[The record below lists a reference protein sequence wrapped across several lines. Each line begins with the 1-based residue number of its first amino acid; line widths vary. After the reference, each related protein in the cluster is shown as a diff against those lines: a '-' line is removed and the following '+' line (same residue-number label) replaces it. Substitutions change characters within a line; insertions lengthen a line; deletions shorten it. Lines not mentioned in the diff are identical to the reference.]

1 MPQHRL
7 YGLRGKAYVAK
18 YKQLYEEL
26 KEVIEEDFNAVVTET
41 GKFSL
46 RDFGKL
52 CMKHRIPATV
62 MDFDNLL
69 DHLPSEE
76 NKNYAEYLFKQY
88 RDKGIALRY
97 CLIILDPD
105 SREENH
111 AK

>member
-26 KEVIEEDFNAVVTET
+26 KGVIEEDFNAVVTET

-62 MDFDNLL
+62 MDRFLTNI
-69 DHLPSEE
+69 LPNWGYEWE
-76 NKNYAEYLFKQY
+76 MR
-88 RDKGIALRY
+88 RDRGVKAKDIGIVWS
-97 CLIILDPD
+97 DD
-105 SREENH
+105 
-111 AK
+111 